1 MNNKERTPH
10 KKKKKTTKQNKTIQ
24 TTNKQTKGM
33 NSGAHEG

>member
-10 KKKKKTTKQNKTIQ
+10 KKTTTKQNKTIQ
-24 TTNKQTKGM
+24 TTNKQTMGM

>member
-10 KKKKKTTKQNKTIQ
+10 KKNKTTKQNKTIQ
-24 TTNKQTKGM
+24 TTNKQTMGM